1 LADHISFTSA
11 ILARRVLVSIALA
24 SCAAGACA
32 DDFGTVFDEDFAGI
46 ALTLGEPY
54 EVSGTR
60 PSATSESAPANDF
73 ALSADDLAL
82 VLTVTDPV
90 GSRERAAQDG
100 PQGPTFRQRF
110 LDWVT
115 KRESGGDSGVL
126 SGLVRDADEPGVHVG
141 IGTEEVRVEYRVGF

>member
-1 LADHISFTSA
+1 MAGHISFTSA
-11 ILARRVLVSIALA
+11 ILARRIFISIALA
-24 SCAAGACA
+24 SCAAGAAA
-32 DDFGTVFDEDFAGI
+32 DDFGTVFEEDFAGI
-46 ALTLGEPY
+46 ALTLGKPY

-60 PSATSESAPANDF
+60 PSAASESASANDF
-73 ALSADDLAL
+73 ELSAEDLAL

-90 GSRERAAQDG
+90 RSRERAVQDG
-100 PQGPTFRQRF
+100 PQRPTFRQRF

-115 KRESGGDSGVL
+115 KRESNDDSGVL